1 MIKRSLAMTALVASV
16 VVAVPLLGGSGR
28 GKAAGMLAGRVHA
41 SHQPSSGKTFVLVIG
56 SDARSGN
63 PTNARADAIHIVG
76 VNARTQRA
84 GILNFPR
91 DSWVTIP
98 GHGSGKMN
106 EALTVGGPELLAQTL
121 ENLTGVR
128 LDYWV
133 MTGFEGFQRIVG
145 RLEGVKIHLRQDI
158 YDPGG
163 SGANLRAGTRRLGG
177 VDSLAFVRTR
187 KSLAGGDVTRTTNQ
201 GRFLVA
207 MLRELRA
214 EVARNPA
221 AVLQWSAVGR
231 DGTRLSLTPDETFRL
246 GVLATQI
253 KPRRVGNVTVPV
265 SVGSVGAASVVF
277 ISPKASAL
285 YRRFERKAAL

>member
-1 MIKRSLAMTALVASV
+1 MIKRSLAMTALIVSV
-16 VVAVPLLGGSGR
+16 IVAVPLLGAGR
-28 GKAAGMLAGRVHA
+28 RGEAAAMVAGRVHA
-41 SHQPSSGKTFVLVIG
+41 SYHPSNGKIFVLVIG
-56 SDARSGN
+56 TDARSGN

-76 VNARTQRA
+76 VNARTLRA

-98 GHGSGKMN
+98 GNGSGKIN
-106 EALTVGGPELLAQTL
+106 EALVAGGPELLARTL
-121 ENLTGVR
+121 ENLTGIR

-145 RLEGVKIHLRQDI
+145 RLEGVKLHLRQDI
-158 YDPGG
+158 FDPGG
-163 SGANLRAGTRRLGG
+163 SGANLRAGKRRLGG
-177 VDSLAFVRTR
+177 VDALAFVRTR
-187 KSLAGGDVTRTTNQ
+187 KSFAGGDVTRTTNQ
-201 GRFLVA
+201 GRFLIA
-207 MLRELRA
+207 MLRKLRA
-214 EVARNPA
+214 EVARDPA

-231 DGTRLSLTPDETFRL
+231 DGTRLSLTADETFRL

-253 KPRRVGNVTVPV
+253 RPGRVGNVTVPV

-277 ISPKASAL
+277 ISPGAQPL